1 MTSSKEISYIRITS
15 LRIISLR
22 IFLLHR
28 PQSKLVPHQTELKDR
43 VAIITAG
50 CEDGEKTR
58 EMKLKSCWECCKNT
72 YYATLCALLILIG
85 CPMAAVGSQVSEFIT
100 KMYIKCFMIG
110 IR

>member
-1 MTSSKEISYIRITS
+1 MAHNLNSY
-15 LRIISLR
+15 
-22 IFLLHR
+22 
-28 PQSKLVPHQTELKDR
+28 PHQTELKDR

-50 CEDGEKTR
+50 GEDGEKTR
-58 EMKLKSCWECCKNT
+58 EMKLRSCWECCKNT

-85 CPMAAVGSQVSEFIT
+85 CPMAAVGSQVSEFTT